1 MLADLCLV
9 SDDFTV
15 VADKACVEVEDD
27 VDEEEDVDNRVKDKH
42 CDVCRVA
49 WRPEQ
54 SATALGNFGMNPLF
68 GMVFMFPYPM
78 LEKWLADLERIG

>member
-1 MLADLCLV
+1 MIKTYLQIVLADLCLV

-49 WRPEQ
+49 
-54 SATALGNFGMNPLF
+54 
-68 GMVFMFPYPM
+68 
-78 LEKWLADLERIG
+78 

>member
-15 VADKACVEVEDD
+15 VADKASVEVEDD
-27 VDEEEDVDNRVKDKH
+27 VDEEEDVHDGVEDKH

-49 WRPEQ
+49 WRPKQ
-54 SATALGNFGMNPLF
+54 WTFGWNKNSSTSLH
-68 GMVFMFPYPM
+68 
-78 LEKWLADLERIG
+78 LLQLS